1 MTKRAIIA
9 GINDYTILD
18 PTGNS
23 NLSHCVRDARSIHHL
38 LRDAFGFTDIYHY
51 DNLRASRDRILNAL
65 RHVLSISEAGDT
77 ICFYFSGH
85 GSRVRAD
92 LSQADCDLYYEALV
106 PASGGWITDRDVA
119 QLADRLEPDYV
130 NFTVVTDA
138 CNSGGI
144 HPADAT
150 IKCRT
155 PSYSSELIQA
165 IVNFL
170 QTLIPCGLCLPED
183 STELNNNV
191 SNVRADGNGM
201 IDLDPD
207 ADKTLIALSKSTLLS
222 ACRFDELSWESD
234 RYRHGLF
241 TQSFLDI
248 VNQSNFLA
256 SYHDMIEQLRNSVEG
271 KISAVIRPHHP
282 GTNQTPQLFGQR
294 NRMEENFL
302 AGWTHTPAHP

>member
-1 MTKRAIIA
+1 MTKRAVVA

-18 PTGNS
+18 PTGKS
-23 NLSHCVRDARSIHHL
+23 NLSHCVGDARSMHHL
-38 LRDAFGFTDIYHY
+38 LRDSFGFTDIYHY
-51 DNLRASRDRILNAL
+51 ENLHASRDRILNAL
-65 RHVLSISEAGDT
+65 RHVLSISEAGDSV
-77 ICFYFSGH
+77 CFYFSGH
-85 GSRVRAD
+85 GARVRAD
-92 LSQADCDLYYEALV
+92 LSRADCDLYYEALV
-106 PASGGWITDRDVA
+106 PASGAWITDRDLA
-119 QLADRLEPDYV
+119 QLANRLEPDHV

-144 HPADAT
+144 HPADAS

-155 PSYSSELIQA
+155 PTYSSELIQA

-170 QTLIPCGLCLPED
+170 QTLIPCGICLSAD

-191 SNVRADGNGM
+191 SNVQAMDNGM

-207 ADKTLIALSKSTLLS
+207 PDKTLIAGSKSTLLS
-222 ACRFDELSWESD
+222 ACRFDELSWESG

-248 VNQSNFLA
+248 VNQSNFQA
-256 SYHDMIEQLRNSVEG
+256 SYHEMIEQLHSKVEE
-271 KISAVIRPHHP
+271 KIAAAIRPYHP
-282 GTNQTPQLFGQR
+282 GTVQTPQLFGQR

-302 AGWTHTPAHP
+302 AGWIRTPAQP